1 MAAVAQHDLARKVI
15 VWQKKFGRHGLPWQ
29 NTTDAY
35 RIWLSEIM
43 LQQTQVAAVIN
54 YYQKFLTGFPT
65 IEALAN
71 APIDSVLAHWAGLG
85 YYTRARNLHRCAQLV
100 CERHGGIFPNDQAA
114 LIDLPGIGRSTAAAI
129 LAFAYGTS
137 TPILDGNV
145 KRVFCRFFAI
155 EGFPGETKNHNA
167 LWLVA
172 EREMPTAGVQ
182 AYTQGL
188 MDLGA
193 TVCKLRKP
201 ECHRCPLNADCAANA
216 KGLQSQL
223 PEPRPKKVVP
233 TKEHWF
239 VLLRNAQGILLQR
252 QPDQGI
258 WGGLYSL
265 PRVEPT
271 ENLVD
276 LGQKLADSFGLKPM
290 TLVEGPSF
298 NHAFT
303 HYKLRARVFHAQV
316 SHQQLSARAD
326 DAVRFCSP
334 EEIAQLGLPKP
345 ISVYIA
351 KLA

>member
-1 MAAVAQHDLARKVI
+1 MAASAQHQLASQVI
-15 VWQKKFGRHGLPWQ
+15 AWQKVSGRHGLPWQ

-43 LQQTQVAAVIN
+43 LQQTQVAAVVP
-54 YYQKFLTGFPT
+54 YYQKFLASFPT
-65 IEALAN
+65 ILDLAQ

-85 YYTRARNLHRCAQLV
+85 YYSRARNLHRCAQLV
-100 CERHGGIFPNDQAA
+100 CERHSGVFPNDLAA

-145 KRVFCRFFAI
+145 KRVFCRYFGI
-155 EGFPGETKNHNA
+155 TGFPGETKNHNA

-172 EREMPTAGVQ
+172 EREMPTIGVQ

-193 TVCKLRKP
+193 TLCKLRKP
-201 ECHRCPLNADCAANA
+201 ECHRCPLKASCVANA
-216 KGLQSQL
+216 NGLQIQL
-223 PEPRPKKVVP
+223 PEPRPKKLMP

-239 VLLRNAQGILLQR
+239 VLLNNAQGVLLER

-265 PRVEPT
+265 PRVDPDDD
-271 ENLVD
+271 LAA
-276 LGQKLADSFGLKPM
+276 LGQSQALKFGLKPFV
-290 TLVEGPSF
+290 LNEGAGF
-298 NHAFT
+298 KHAFT
-303 HYKLRARVFHAQV
+303 HYKLNARVFHAEVSQV
-316 SHQQLSARAD
+316 NLSVHQNNLP
-326 DAVRFCSP
+326 RFYLP
-334 EEIAQLGLPKP
+334 TEIAELGLPKP
-345 ISVYIA
+345 ISVYLN
-351 KLA
+351 KR